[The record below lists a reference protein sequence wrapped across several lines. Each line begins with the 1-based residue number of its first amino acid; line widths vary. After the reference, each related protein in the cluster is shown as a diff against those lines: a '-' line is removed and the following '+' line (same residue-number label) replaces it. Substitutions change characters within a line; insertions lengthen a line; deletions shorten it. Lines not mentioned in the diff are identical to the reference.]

1 MKAARARLILRRN
14 ESTKGL
20 RARTESWP
28 EFHEVCDAIV
38 ALDIRLGAGVRF
50 IETRD
55 SAQ

>member
-14 ESTKGL
+14 EITKGL

-38 ALDIRLGAGVRF
+38 ALDIRVGAGVRF
-50 IETRD
+50 LETRD
-55 SAQ
+55 SVQ